1 MAHLEHRDFFL
12 FNDISGMSIENEL
25 LEDGFPLDFF
35 PLVRRTSSLL
45 CRLASNLHFEG
56 AMLQICDKVPI
67 CVSVKKM

>member
-35 PLVRRTSSLL
+35 SS
-45 CRLASNLHFEG
+45 CQKDIFFT
-56 AMLQICDKVPI
+56 LQTC
-67 CVSVKKM
+67 